1 MSDTQQQPSADR
13 QKTKSLFRGE
23 LALAIAVLTNSFA
36 VVLMLYSRS
45 GISAI
50 SSVPCAFSGKLLDFH
65 EFWIQALPTEP
76 AWCVVY
82 FIISYLLICFGVA
95 LSNRCGLP
103 IIPTDLFPR
112 ELAQIT
118 GIPYPKIKISFDA
131 ICVVTTAALTFFFLG
146 HVRGIGIGTV
156 LAALS
161 MGKVIGLMDKKLSQH
176 FYFATRKMLRQQK
189 QETK

>member
-1 MSDTQQQPSADR
+1 MIG
-13 QKTKSLFRGE
+13 F
-23 LALAIAVLTNSFA
+23 I
-36 VVLMLYSRS
+36 
-45 GISAI
+45 
-50 SSVPCAFSGKLLDFH
+50 FSKLLDFH

-176 FYFATRKMLRQQK
+176 FYFATRKMLHQQK